1 MLLPILAS
9 VLVVSGAP
17 YVGDIRGAL
26 QTSFPNH
33 YRSVIAIVVASAVL
47 AAIVSAL
54 VRVRSRGES
63 AATRAG
69 RTYPGWFRYSL
80 LGAAVVIGVVY
91 TRLVSTGNF
100 DVDLVEAFHFVEYGL
115 IAHLFYRACRH
126 RPDVGALVLPASASL
141 LVGIVDEY
149 VQWFVPG
156 RVGELHD
163 VWLNAVA
170 IGCGLLLS
178 VAIHHPPASLGLPT
192 RRSSRAA
199 IASIVGLVIL
209 VGAAFVDRVHLG
221 YEIADERVGMFR
233 SGLDAQTLT
242 RAAVERPATWRIAE
256 PPTRGLAR
264 EDHYLS
270 EGLWH
275 VQERNIALADGDA
288 VTAWYENV
296 ILEQYYP
303 PVLERGAQL
312 TIDQRT
318 DLERRVHNV
327 PPQGFVSTAHPY
339 PIYIISRG
347 LFWTAIALAIGVAL
361 WVCLREPSREPV
373 GAIA

>member
-1 MLLPILAS
+1 
-9 VLVVSGAP
+9 VLVVFGAP

-33 YRSVIAIVVASAVL
+33 YRSVIGTMVAIAVL
-47 AAIVSAL
+47 AALVSAA
-54 VRVRSRGES
+54 VRIRSGGES
-63 AATRAG
+63 AATRTG
-69 RTYPGWFRYSL
+69 RTYPGWLRYSL

-100 DVDLVEAFHFVEYGL
+100 DVDVVEAFHFVEYGL
-115 IAHLFYRACRH
+115 IGLLFYRACRH
-126 RPDVGALVLPASASL
+126 RPDVGALVLPASVSL

-170 IGCGLLLS
+170 VGCGLLLS
-178 VAIHHPPASLGLPT
+178 VAIHHPPASLALST

-199 IASIVGLVIL
+199 IASVVGLVIL

-221 YEIADERVGMFR
+221 HEIADERVGVFR

-242 RAAVERPATWRIAE
+242 RAAVERPATWLTAE

-275 VQERNIALADGDA
+275 VQQRNIAISGGDA
-288 VTAWYENV
+288 VTAWYENL
-296 ILEQYYP
+296 ILEKYYP
-303 PVLERGAQL
+303 PVLERGARL
-312 TIDQRT
+312 AIEQRR

-327 PPQGFVSTAHPY
+327 PSQGFVSTAHPY
-339 PIYIISRG
+339 PIYTISRG
-347 LFWTAIALAIGVAL
+347 LFWTTIALAIAVVI
-361 WVCLREPSREPV
+361 WVCLREPSRKPV
-373 GAIA
+373 DAIA

>member
-9 VLVVSGAP
+9 VLVVFGAP

-33 YRSVIAIVVASAVL
+33 YRSVIGTMVAIAVL
-47 AAIVSAL
+47 AALVPAI
-54 VRVRSRGES
+54 VRVRSGGES
-63 AATRAG
+63 AATKAVRV
-69 RTYPGWFRYSL
+69 YPGWLRYSL

-91 TRLVSTGNF
+91 ARLVSTGNV
-100 DVDLVEAFHFVEYGL
+100 DVDVVEAFHFVEYGL

-141 LVGIVDEY
+141 LVGIVDEW

-170 IGCGLLLS
+170 IGCGLLVS
-178 VAIHHPPASLGLPT
+178 VAIHHPPASLELPT

-199 IASIVGLVIL
+199 IASVVALVIL

-221 YEIADERVGMFR
+221 YEIADEQVGVFR

-242 RAAVERPATWRIAE
+242 RAAVERPAKWHAAE
-256 PPTRGLAR
+256 PPARGLAR

-275 VQERNIALADGDA
+275 VQQRNIAITDGDA
-288 VTAWYENV
+288 MTAWYENV
-296 ILEQYYP
+296 ILEKYYA
-303 PVLERGAQL
+303 PVLERGARL
-312 TIDQRT
+312 ANDQRR
-318 DLERRVHNV
+318 DLEQRVHNV
-327 PPQGFVSTAHPY
+327 PSQGFVSTAHPY

-347 LFWTAIALAIGVAL
+347 MFWITVALAIAVVI

-373 GAIA
+373 DAIA